1 MVGTGN
7 PRKKNPGEGRQWCH
21 VVSAALS
28 FLPSRLGILVCLSPL
43 PPPLRTF
50 GIQNPKGRNEFYQ
63 YSLNFVTRYCCVL
76 PFSQALNVHTSN
88 RVFKMNG
95 TYGTRDSY
103 SCCNNIR
110 VFQITLLTKEQAKLH
125 VSMFP
130 WTINSNGGICIF
142 SLLPCG

>member
-1 MVGTGN
+1 MRIKVKEAKTGN
-7 PRKKNPGEGRQWCH
+7 GGDRKFKKEKSRRGKTMLSCCQRSPLLPPLEAWHPC
-21 VVSAALS
+21 LS
-28 FLPSRLGILVCLSPL
+28 FSPTA
-43 PPPLRTF
+43 PTSH
-50 GIQNPKGRNEFYQ
+50 IW
-63 YSLNFVTRYCCVL
+63 YSLNFVTRYCYVL
-76 PFSQALNVHTSN
+76 PFSQALNVYTSN

-103 SCCNNIR
+103 GCCNNIR

-130 WTINSNGGICIF
+130 WTRNSNGGICIF